1 MEAIGLHFGTFFE
14 GAVFDDGFLRSKVDR
29 RIHNEATFWCPGLP
43 RETLTKVKDLQLRTG
58 IRV

>member
-1 MEAIGLHFGTFFE
+1 MEAIGRNFSVFFE
-14 GAVFDDGFLRSKVDR
+14 GTVFDDGFLRSKGDR
-29 RIHNEATFWCPGLP
+29 AIRSEATFWCPGLP